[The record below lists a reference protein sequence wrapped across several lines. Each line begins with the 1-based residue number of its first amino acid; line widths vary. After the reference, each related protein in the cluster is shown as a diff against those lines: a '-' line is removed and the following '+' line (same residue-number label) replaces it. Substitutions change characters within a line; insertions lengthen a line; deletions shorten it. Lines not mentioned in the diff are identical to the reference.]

1 MSIILI
7 EEVLMGLD
15 DVKSTLGQASVTL
28 ENIIEDMHP
37 DLMPGLQEDLE
48 RDFLHPIHAHVNA
61 IETLLDQIATHMS
74 YVPKSLHDDL
84 DALDDLA
91 TLDDFDE
98 M

>member
-1 MSIILI
+1 MSIVLI

-15 DVKSTLGQASVTL
+15 DVKSTLGQAAVTL

-48 RDFLHPIHAHVNA
+48 RDFLHPLHAHVSA
-61 IETLLDQIATHMS
+61 LETLLDQISTHMS

-84 DALDDLA
+84 DALDDLEV
-91 TLDDFDE
+91 LDDLDD